1 MPHDTS
7 TRRDLRER
15 LQTALGDAYTIERE
29 LGGAGMS
36 RVFVALEVALERRVV
51 VKVLPPDLAGMNVER
66 FRREVSVA
74 AQLQHPHIVPVH
86 AAGALALDSSAGD
99 DRGSVP
105 YYTMPFIEGE
115 SLRTLLARDG
125 PLPLGTVTR
134 ALHDVADALAYA
146 HERGIVHRDIKPDNI
161 LLTGQHAVVLDFG
174 IAKALR
180 SAFGRGGHEAHDGG
194 ATGAGVAIG
203 TPAYMAPEQAAAD
216 PGIDHRADIYAFGA
230 LAYEL
235 LAGRP
240 PFTGR
245 PPHELLAAHITEAPT
260 PVAELRPD
268 APPALAALVMH
279 CLEKRPADRPQQAA
293 QVRDALD
300 SIATPPVSTRASGA
314 ATVAGGA
321 RARGPLRARLRGAA
335 LAAAAAGAIAAAVAL
350 FFLWPVKPAVD
361 DDVVAVAPFRMV
373 GTDASLRYLREGML
387 DLLAAKLTGGGGPR
401 SADPR
406 ALLSAW
412 RRAAGS
418 DTAALPRDR
427 ALQLAEGLGAG
438 QLLLGEIGMVA
449 GDRLMLRATLVRVR
463 DGRAQAP
470 AQVEGP
476 ADSLAQ
482 LVDQLTAQLLAVG
495 AGEQER
501 LSALTTTSLPALRAY
516 LAGQSLYRHARYR
529 EAAEEFE
536 RATQLDSGFAL
547 AGIGLASA
555 SQWFGDPD
563 ALVRGLTIAW
573 QPGARLSARDRALRD
588 AKAGPHFP
596 QPPMLAD
603 LLTAKLRYAEV
614 APDRP
619 EAWFEAGDGL
629 FHFGAATG
637 TPDPDARA
645 AAAFRR
651 ALALDSAFAPAIEH
665 LLLLDARAGDTVSVR
680 RLSALYLALDPR
692 SENADGVRWRTAV
705 ALGDRAAVEALVRR
719 SAELHP
725 TSVHTIETVSQ
736 LDGVGLDDA
745 ERIVAGYGRSQRSG
759 DAGAQRLAQLVSA
772 HDRALNRGRVAEA
785 LALAGRYSPPGG
797 SARLRTRVRDAL
809 YGDGDSTAAAQAV
822 RELERSSSGPAATT
836 GLQRNAQLA
845 DLCYVELW
853 RLAQGDT
860 QSVARS
866 LAQLRAPRPP
876 SAADS
881 AFAPFAHDCTV
892 TLEAIFASLAR
903 RPDAGAYVARLDS
916 LARTGPFTGIAQQV
930 GNLVV
935 ARLKEQAGDLPGAL
949 AAVRRREYFYG
960 RVAYLSTFLREEG
973 RLAALAGDREAA
985 IEAYRHYVALRSA
998 PDPVLRRDV
1007 DGVRSEIR
1015 RLEQESAGR

>member
-7 TRRDLRER
+7 TRRELRER
-15 LQTALGDAYTIERE
+15 LQTALGDAYLIERE

-36 RVFVALEVALERRVV
+36 RVFVAHEVALDRRVV

-86 AAGALALDSSAGD
+86 AAGALALDGPEGG

-115 SLRTLLARDG
+115 SLRALLARTG
-125 PLPLGTVTR
+125 PLALGTVMR

-161 LLTGQHAVVLDFG
+161 LLSGQHAVVLDFG

-180 SAFGRGGHEAHDGG
+180 SAFGSGDVQSREGGG

-216 PGIDHRADIYAFGA
+216 PAIDHRADIYAFGA

-245 PPHELLAAHITEAPT
+245 PPHELLAAHVTEPPV

-268 APPALAALVMH
+268 TPPALAALVMH
-279 CLEKRPADRPQQAA
+279 CLEKRPADRPQQAV

-300 SIATPPVSTRASGA
+300 AISTPLASTRAATA
-314 ATVAGGA
+314 ATTADAPA
-321 RARGPLRARLRGAA
+321 RRHPLLRGAA
-335 LAAAAAGAIAAAVAL
+335 LLTLAAGLIAAAVAL
-350 FFLWPVKPAVD
+350 FFLWPTRPAVD
-361 DDVVAVAPFRMV
+361 ENVVAVAPFRTAS
-373 GTDASLRYLREGML
+373 GDASLRYLREGML
-387 DLLAAKLTGGGGPR
+387 DLLAAKLTGEGGPR

-418 DTAALPRDR
+418 DTAALPRER
-427 ALQLAEGLGAG
+427 ALQLAETLGAG
-438 QLLLGEIGMVA
+438 QLLLGEIDAVGD
-449 GDRLMLRATLVRVR
+449 DRLQLRATLVRVR

-470 AQVEGP
+470 VQVEGP
-476 ADSLAQ
+476 TDSLVQ
-482 LVDQLTAQLLAVG
+482 LVDQLTAQLLTVG

-501 LSALTTTSLPALRAY
+501 LAVLTTTSLTALRAY

-529 EAAEEFE
+529 EAAQEFE

-555 SQWFGDPD
+555 SQWFGDPE

-573 QPGARLSARDRALRD
+573 QPDARLSARDRALRD
-588 AKAGPHFP
+588 AKAGPRFP
-596 QPPMLAD
+596 QPPTLAE

-665 LLLLDARAGDTVSVR
+665 LLLLDARAGDTSSVR
-680 RLSALYLALDPR
+680 RLSAMYLAIDPK
-692 SENADGVRWRTAV
+692 SENADGIRWRTAV
-705 ALGDRAAVEALVRR
+705 ALGDEATVEALVRR
-719 SAELHP
+719 SGSLHP

-736 LDGVGLDDA
+736 LDGVGLEDA
-745 ERIVAGYGRSQRSG
+745 ERIVSGYSRAQRST
-759 DAGAQRLAQLVSA
+759 AGGSQRLAQLVSA

-785 LALAGRYSPPGG
+785 LALARRYPSPVG
-797 SARLRTRVRDAL
+797 SATLRTRVRDAL
-809 YGDGDSTAAAQAV
+809 YGDGDTTAAAQAV
-822 RELERSSSGPAATT
+822 QELERSASAPPAT
-836 GLQRNAQLA
+836 GMQRNTQLA
-845 DLCYVELW
+845 DRCYVELW
-853 RLAQGDT
+853 RLAHGDT
-860 QSVARS
+860 ATAARS
-866 LAQLRAPRPP
+866 IAELRAARPA

-881 AFAPFAHDCTV
+881 AFTPFARDCAI
-892 TLEAIFASLAR
+892 TLEAVSASLAG
-903 RPDAGAYVARLDS
+903 RPDAERYVARLDS
-916 LARTGPFTGIAQQV
+916 LARSGPYTGVSQQV

-935 ARLKEQAGDLPGAL
+935 ARLKERAGDLRGAL

-973 RLAALAGDREAA
+973 RLAALTGDREAA
-985 IEAYRHYVALRSA
+985 ITAYRHYVALRA
-998 PDPVLRRDV
+998 TPDPVLRPDV
-1007 DGVRSEIR
+1007 ARVRAEIE
-1015 RLEQESAGR
+1015 RLERASAGR